1 MATTKKRDVKK
12 IEAKHKPLGKKPAR
26 TTDNV
31 GIANRIYTPGGGG
44 GGGTSPPKKISE
56 LQRFLWAEGQ
66 QESGGNYDAV
76 NAGSGALGRWQ
87 VMPANLP
94 SWLKESGLPN
104 MTPDAYLKDHKAQNR
119 LATVILGGDF
129 KKYGA
134 AGAAAVWYSGRD
146 DPKATYGDPPVYV
159 YVNDVL
165 KLMGSNTVGT
175 IGTTGSSSPMPYGTP
190 KVTGADSWDK
200 QILNSATQF
209 NKAAASAIKY
219 GKYVRSTY

>member
-1 MATTKKRDVKK
+1 MTTAKKRDVNK
-12 IEAKHKPLGKKPAR
+12 IEVKHKPLGKKPAR

-31 GIANRIYTPGGGG
+31 GIANKIYDPGAPGGGS
-44 GGGTSPPKKISE
+44 SPPHKKISE

-94 SWLKESGLPN
+94 SWLRESGLPD
-104 MTPDAYLKDHKAQNR
+104 MSADEYLHNHAAQNR

-129 KKYGA
+129 KRYGA

-146 DPKATYGDPPVYV
+146 DPTATYGDPPVYV

-165 KLMGSNTVGT
+165 KLMGSSTVGT
-175 IGTTGSSSPMPYGTP
+175 IGTTGSSSPMPYGNP
-190 KVTGADSWDK
+190 KVTSADSW
-200 QILNSATQF
+200 SAQVGHSAIQF
-209 NKAAASAIKY
+209 NKAAAAAIKY
-219 GKYVRSTY
+219 GKYIRSTY